1 MAKIQT
7 RMDKYS
13 DYRHQILTEDSA
25 KSEIEKKHDALKN
38 EKKALLDKEKEERR
52 LAKKNEKQKVNK
64 TIYHEYVAKKRIKY
78 FFYAIFV
85 LAVIAC
91 LVYLLAFL
99 INNYF

>member
-7 RMDKYS
+7 RMEKYS

-52 LAKKNEKQKVNK
+52 LAKKN
-64 TIYHEYVAKKRIKY
+64 
-78 FFYAIFV
+78 
-85 LAVIAC
+85 
-91 LVYLLAFL
+91 
-99 INNYF
+99 